1 MPHLMLVRC
10 AKVVGMATANLTLV
24 TDLGTV
30 VKSSD
35 TLSNL
40 GGRWLMAYASLRT
53 REAYGDAL
61 GTFAAFLAEHRAGEV
76 LQATRSHLDA
86 WARAMEAAELK
97 PATRAR
103 NLAALSSFY
112 AFAVSENALPSNP
125 ATGVRR
131 PRVSDKSTR
140 LGLTLDTSRQVL
152 HTAEAMSPTHKA
164 AVALLLCAGL
174 RASEAIAVKA
184 SDISESLGHT
194 VLTVQGKGGEVAPV
208 VLSPVAMRLLAE
220 ALAKANGG
228 PVLQDNAGQAI
239 DRFKLGRIVNAIGR
253 KAKLGRMLT
262 PHDLRHGCITSALEA
277 GEPIHLVQ
285 AHARHASPTTTQR
298 YDRNRGR
305 LDNSA
310 AYGLG
315 RALAQ

>member
-1 MPHLMLVRC
+1 MVESMSN
-10 AKVVGMATANLTLV
+10 ANLTLV
-24 TDLGTV
+24 SDLGTV
-30 VKSSD
+30 VRPEH
-35 TLSNL
+35 TLANL
-40 GGRWLMAYASLRT
+40 AGRWLMAYSSART
-53 REAYGDAL
+53 REAYRDAL
-61 GTFAAFLAEHRAGEV
+61 DLFAAFLAEHRAGEV
-76 LQATRSHLDA
+76 MQDTRSHLDA

-103 NLAALSSFY
+103 NIAALSSFY
-112 AFAVSENALPSNP
+112 AFAVSEGVLAANP
-125 ATGVRR
+125 AKAVRR
-131 PRVSDKSTR
+131 PKVSDKSTR

-152 HTAEAMSPTHKA
+152 KAAEAMTATHKA

-184 SDISESLGHT
+184 ADITESLGHT
-194 VLTVQGKGGEVAPV
+194 VLAVKGKGGEVAPV
-208 VLSPVAMRLLAE
+208 VLSPVAMRLLSE
-220 ALAKANGG
+220 AIANANGG
-228 PVLQDNAGQAI
+228 TLLQDTEGRPL
-239 DRFKLGRIVNAIGR
+239 DRFKLGRIVNRIGK
-253 KAKLGRMLT
+253 KAQLGRVLT
-262 PHDLRHGCITSALEA
+262 PHDLRHGMITSALEA

>member
-1 MPHLMLVRC
+1 MVESMSN
-10 AKVVGMATANLTLV
+10 ANLTLV
-24 TDLGTV
+24 SDLGTV
-30 VKSSD
+30 VRPEH
-35 TLSNL
+35 TLANL
-40 GGRWLMAYASLRT
+40 AGRWLMAYSSART
-53 REAYGDAL
+53 REAYRDAL
-61 GTFAAFLAEHRAGEV
+61 DLFAAFLAEHRAGEV
-76 LQATRSHLDA
+76 MQATRSHLDA

-103 NLAALSSFY
+103 NIAALSSFY
-112 AFAVSENALPSNP
+112 AFAVSEGVLAANP
-125 ATGVRR
+125 AKAVRR
-131 PRVSDKSTR
+131 PKVSDKSTR

-152 HTAEAMSPTHKA
+152 KAAEAMTATHKA

-184 SDISESLGHT
+184 ADITESLGHT
-194 VLTVQGKGGEVAPV
+194 VLAVKGKGGEVAPV
-208 VLSPVAMRLLAE
+208 VLSPVAMRLLSE
-220 ALAKANGG
+220 AIANANGG
-228 PVLQDNAGQAI
+228 TLLQDTEGRPL
-239 DRFKLGRIVNAIGR
+239 DRFKLGRIVNRIGK
-253 KAKLGRMLT
+253 KAQLGRVLT
-262 PHDLRHGCITSALEA
+262 PHDLRHGMITSALEA

>member
-1 MPHLMLVRC
+1 MSN
-10 AKVVGMATANLTLV
+10 ANLTLV
-24 TDLGTV
+24 GDLGTV
-30 VKSSD
+30 VKAEH
-35 TLSNL
+35 TLANL
-40 GGRWLMAYASLRT
+40 AGRWLMAYASPRT
-53 REAYGDAL
+53 REAYRDAL
-61 GTFAAFLAEHRAGEV
+61 DLFAAFLAEHRAGGV
-76 LQATRSHLDA
+76 MQATRSHLDA

-112 AFAVSENALPSNP
+112 AFAVSEGVLAANP
-125 ATGVRR
+125 AKAVRR
-131 PRVSDKSTR
+131 PKVSDKSTR

-152 HTAEAMSPTHKA
+152 KAAEAMTATHKA

-184 SDISESLGHT
+184 ADITESLGHT
-194 VLTVQGKGGEVAPV
+194 VLAVKGKGGEVAPV
-208 VLSPVAMRLLAE
+208 VLSPVAMRLLTE
-220 ALAKANGG
+220 ALANAAGG
-228 PVLQDNAGQAI
+228 PLLRDTEGRPL
-239 DRFKLGRIVNAIGR
+239 DRFKLGRLVNRIG
-253 KAKLGRMLT
+253 KQAQLGRVLT

>member
-1 MPHLMLVRC
+1 MLVRC
-10 AKVVGMATANLTLV
+10 GTVVGMSDTQLALFTPT
-24 TDLGTV
+24 GTV
-30 VKSSD
+30 VMPEH
-35 TLSNL
+35 TLANL
-40 GGRWLMAYASLRT
+40 AGRWLMAYSSART
-53 REAYGDAL
+53 REAYRDAL
-61 GTFAAFLAEHRAGEV
+61 DTFATFLAEHDAGEV
-76 LQATRSHLDA
+76 MQATRSHLDA

-103 NLAALSSFY
+103 NIAALSSFY
-112 AFAVSENALPSNP
+112 AFAVSEGVLAANP
-125 ATGVRR
+125 AKAVRR
-131 PRVSDKSTR
+131 PKVSDKSTR

-152 HTAEAMSPTHKA
+152 KAAEAMSATHRA

-174 RASEAIAVKA
+174 RASEAIAVRSA
-184 SDISESLGHT
+184 DIAESLGHT
-194 VLTVQGKGGEVAPV
+194 VLTVHGKGGEVAPV
-208 VLSPVAMRLLAE
+208 VLSPVAMRLLTE
-220 ALAKANGG
+220 AIAKANGG
-228 PVLQDNAGQAI
+228 TLLQDAEGRPL
-239 DRFKLGRIVNAIGR
+239 DRFKLGRIVNRIGK
-253 KAKLGRMLT
+253 KAQLGRMLT
-262 PHDLRHGCITSALEA
+262 PHDLRHGMITSALEA

>member
-1 MPHLMLVRC
+1 MLVRC
-10 AKVVGMATANLTLV
+10 AMVESMSNANLTLV
-24 TDLGTV
+24 SDLGTV
-30 VKSSD
+30 VRPEH
-35 TLSNL
+35 TLANL
-40 GGRWLMAYASLRT
+40 AGRWLMAYSSART
-53 REAYGDAL
+53 REAYRDAL
-61 GTFAAFLAEHRAGEV
+61 DLFAAFLAEHRAGEV
-76 LQATRSHLDA
+76 MQATRSHLDA

-103 NLAALSSFY
+103 NIAALSSFY
-112 AFAVSENALPSNP
+112 AFAVSEGVLAANP
-125 ATGVRR
+125 AKAVRR
-131 PRVSDKSTR
+131 PKVSDKSTR

-152 HTAEAMSPTHKA
+152 KAAEAMTATHKA

-184 SDISESLGHT
+184 ADITESLGHT
-194 VLTVQGKGGEVAPV
+194 VLAVKGKGGEVAPV
-208 VLSPVAMRLLAE
+208 VLSPVAMRLLSE
-220 ALAKANGG
+220 AIANANGG
-228 PVLQDNAGQAI
+228 TLLQDTEGRPL
-239 DRFKLGRIVNAIGR
+239 DRFKLGRIVNRIGK
-253 KAKLGRMLT
+253 KAQLGRVLT
-262 PHDLRHGCITSALEA
+262 PHDLRHGMITSALEA

>member
-1 MPHLMLVRC
+1 MLVRC
-10 AKVVGMATANLTLV
+10 ATVVCMTSTEVTLV
-24 TDLGTV
+24 SNLGTV
-30 VKSSD
+30 VMPGQ
-35 TLSNL
+35 TLGNL
-40 GGRWLMAYASLRT
+40 AGRWLMAYESKRT
-53 REAYGDAL
+53 REAYREAL
-61 GTFAAFLAEHRAGEV
+61 EVFAAFLAEHQAGEV
-76 LQATRSHLDA
+76 LTASRSHLDA
-86 WARAMEAAELK
+86 WARAMEAAQFK

-103 NLAALSSFY
+103 NLSALSSFY
-112 AFAVSENALPSNP
+112 AFAVSEGVLAANP
-125 ATGVRR
+125 AKAVRR
-131 PRVSDKSTR
+131 PKVSDKSTR

-152 HTAEAMSPTHKA
+152 KAAEVMTPTHKA

-174 RASEAIAVKA
+174 RASEAIAVRPQ
-184 SDISESLGHT
+184 DISESLGHT
-194 VLTVQGKGGEVAPV
+194 VLAVKGKGGEVAPV

-220 ALAKANGG
+220 ALALAT
-228 PVLQDNAGQAI
+228 PDNATLLHDPDKQPLT
-239 DRFKLGRIVNAIGR
+239 RFQLGRIVNRIGK
-253 KAKLGRMLT
+253 KAALGRALT

>member
-1 MPHLMLVRC
+1 MSN
-10 AKVVGMATANLTLV
+10 ANLTLV
-24 TDLGTV
+24 SDLGTV
-30 VKSSD
+30 VKPEH
-35 TLSNL
+35 TLANL
-40 GGRWLMAYASLRT
+40 AGRWLMAYESPRT
-53 REAYGDAL
+53 REAYRDAL
-61 GTFAAFLAEHRAGEV
+61 DLFAAFLAEHRAGGV
-76 LQATRSHLDA
+76 MQATRSHLDA

-112 AFAVSENALPSNP
+112 AFAVSEGVLAANP
-125 ATGVRR
+125 AKAVRR
-131 PRVSDKSTR
+131 PKVSDKSTR

-152 HTAEAMSPTHKA
+152 KAAEAMTATHKA

-174 RASEAIAVKA
+174 RASEAIAVKTG
-184 SDISESLGHT
+184 DITESLGHT
-194 VLTVQGKGGEVAPV
+194 VLAVKGKGGEVAPV
-208 VLSPVAMRLLAE
+208 VLSPVAMRLLSE
-220 ALAKANGG
+220 ALANANGG
-228 PVLQDNAGQAI
+228 TLLQDTQGRAL
-239 DRFKLGRIVNAIGR
+239 DRFKLGRIVNRIGK
-253 KAKLGRMLT
+253 KAQLGRVLT

>member
-1 MPHLMLVRC
+1 MSN
-10 AKVVGMATANLTLV
+10 ANLTLV
-24 TDLGTV
+24 SDLGTV
-30 VKSSD
+30 VRPEH
-35 TLSNL
+35 TLANL
-40 GGRWLMAYASLRT
+40 AGRWLMAYSSART
-53 REAYGDAL
+53 REAYRDAL
-61 GTFAAFLAEHRAGEV
+61 DLFAAFLAEHRAGEV
-76 LQATRSHLDA
+76 MQATRSHLDA

-103 NLAALSSFY
+103 NIAALSSFY
-112 AFAVSENALPSNP
+112 AFAVSEGVLAANP
-125 ATGVRR
+125 AKAVRR
-131 PRVSDKSTR
+131 PKVSDKSTR

-152 HTAEAMSPTHKA
+152 KAAEAMTATHKA

-184 SDISESLGHT
+184 ADITESLGHT
-194 VLTVQGKGGEVAPV
+194 VLAVKGKGGEVAPV
-208 VLSPVAMRLLAE
+208 VLSPVAMRLLSE
-220 ALAKANGG
+220 AIANANGG
-228 PVLQDNAGQAI
+228 TLLQDTEGRPL
-239 DRFKLGRIVNAIGR
+239 DRFKLGRIVNRIGK
-253 KAKLGRMLT
+253 KAQLGRVLT
-262 PHDLRHGCITSALEA
+262 PHDLRHGMITSALEA

>member
-1 MPHLMLVRC
+1 
-10 AKVVGMATANLTLV
+10 
-24 TDLGTV
+24 
-30 VKSSD
+30 
-35 TLSNL
+35 
-40 GGRWLMAYASLRT
+40 
-53 REAYGDAL
+53 
-61 GTFAAFLAEHRAGEV
+61 
-76 LQATRSHLDA
+76 
-86 WARAMEAAELK
+86 MEAAELK

-112 AFAVSENALPSNP
+112 AFAVSEGVLAANP
-125 ATGVRR
+125 AKAVRR
-131 PRVSDKSTR
+131 PKVSDKSTR

-152 HTAEAMSPTHKA
+152 KAAEAMTATHKA

-184 SDISESLGHT
+184 ADITESLGHT
-194 VLTVQGKGGEVAPV
+194 VLAVKGKGGEVAPV
-208 VLSPVAMRLLAE
+208 VLSPVAMRLLTE
-220 ALAKANGG
+220 ALANAAGG
-228 PVLQDNAGQAI
+228 PLLRDTEGRPL
-239 DRFKLGRIVNAIGR
+239 DRFKLGRLVNRIG
-253 KAKLGRMLT
+253 KQAQLGRVLT

>member
-1 MPHLMLVRC
+1 M
-10 AKVVGMATANLTLV
+10 VVGMSNANLTLV
-24 TDLGTV
+24 SDLGTV
-30 VKSSD
+30 VRPEH
-35 TLSNL
+35 TLANL
-40 GGRWLMAYASLRT
+40 AGRWLMAYSSART
-53 REAYGDAL
+53 REAYRDAL
-61 GTFAAFLAEHRAGEV
+61 DLFAAFLAEHRAGEV
-76 LQATRSHLDA
+76 MQATRSHLDA

-103 NLAALSSFY
+103 NIAALSSFY
-112 AFAVSENALPSNP
+112 AFAVSEGALAANP
-125 ATGVRR
+125 AKAVRR
-131 PRVSDKSTR
+131 PKVSDKSTR

-152 HTAEAMSPTHKA
+152 KAAEAMTATHKA

-184 SDISESLGHT
+184 ADITESLGHT
-194 VLTVQGKGGEVAPV
+194 VLTVKGKGGEVAPV
-208 VLSPVAMRLLAE
+208 VLSPVAMRLLTE
-220 ALAKANGG
+220 AIANANGG
-228 PVLQDNAGQAI
+228 TLLQDTEGRPL
-239 DRFKLGRIVNAIGR
+239 DRFKLGRMVNRIGK
-253 KAKLGRMLT
+253 KAQLGRVLT
-262 PHDLRHGCITSALEA
+262 PHDLRHGMITSALEA

>member
-1 MPHLMLVRC
+1 M
-10 AKVVGMATANLTLV
+10 TTSNLTLV
-24 TDLGTV
+24 TPTGTV
-30 VKSSD
+30 VKSSEA
-35 TLSNL
+35 LSNL
-40 GGRWLMAYASLRT
+40 VGRWLMAYASPRT
-53 REAYGDAL
+53 REAYADAL
-61 GTFAAFLAEHRAGEV
+61 GQFALFLADHEAGEV
-76 LQATRSHLDA
+76 MQATRSHIDA
-86 WARAMEAAELK
+86 WARAMEVLSLK

-103 NLAALSSFY
+103 NIAAVSSFY
-112 AFAVSENALPSNP
+112 AFAVSEGMLAANP
-125 ATGVRR
+125 AKAVRR
-131 PRVSDKSTR
+131 PKVSDKSTR

-152 HTAEAMSPTHKA
+152 KATEDMTATHRA

-174 RASEAIAVKA
+174 RASEAIAVRP

-194 VLTVQGKGGEVAPV
+194 VLSVKGKGGEVAPV
-208 VLSPVAMRLLAE
+208 VLSPVATRLLADATE
-220 ALAKANGG
+220 
-228 PVLQDNAGQAI
+228 NATPSNATLLHTESLEPLT
-239 DRFKLGRIVNAIGR
+239 RFQLGRIVNRIGR
-253 KAKLGRMLT
+253 HAKLGRVLT